1 MSDST
6 EQALRAKLV
15 AVMQRMTET
24 GLNRGTSGN
33 ASARCGDGLLIT
45 PSGVPTEQIT
55 PESIVR
61 LDADGRAEA
70 GSLKPSSEW
79 QMHLGI
85 YLKRAD
91 VQAVVHCHSR
101 YATTLACAGRTIPS
115 LHYMVGVSGKTT
127 IPLAPSELCGSRALA
142 DAVLASLDGGLA
154 CLMANHGLITLG
166 RDLDRALV
174 IAEQVEEQAA
184 VYWGTLLIGGPKL
197 LSSGQM
203 DAVFEQFKA
212 YRGYRQ

>member
-6 EQALRAKLV
+6 EQSLREKLV
-15 AVMQRMTET
+15 WTMRQLSERGM
-24 GLNRGTSGN
+24 NPGTSGN
-33 ASARCGDGLLIT
+33 ASARCGNGMLIT
-45 PSGVPTEQIT
+45 PSGVPPERIK

-61 LDADGRAEA
+61 FDADGTPAP
-70 GSLKPSSEW
+70 GSLKPSTEW

-85 YLKRAD
+85 YRQRSEANG
-91 VQAVVHCHSR
+91 VVHCHSR
-101 YATTLACAGRTIPS
+101 YATILACAGRTIPS

-127 IPLAPSELCGSRALA
+127 IPLCPYAVFGSQALA
-142 DAVLASLDGGLA
+142 DLVLATLDGGNG

-166 RDLDRALV
+166 RDLDRALM

-197 LSSGQM
+197 LSSEQM
-203 DAVFEQFKA
+203 EEVFEHFKMH
-212 YRGYRQ
+212 RGYR

>member
-1 MSDST
+1 MSDPT
-6 EQALRAKLV
+6 EEALRAKLV
-15 AVMQRMTET
+15 SVMRKMTET

-33 ASARCGDGLLIT
+33 ASARWGEGMLIT
-45 PSGVPTEQIT
+45 PSGVPPEQIT

-61 LDADGRAEA
+61 LDSGGRAA
-70 GSLKPSSEW
+70 PGSLKPSSEW
-79 QMHLGI
+79 QMHQGI
-85 YLKRAD
+85 YLQRPDA
-91 VQAVVHCHSR
+91 QAVVHCHSR
-101 YATTLACAGRTIPS
+101 YATILACAGRTIPT

-127 IPLAPSELCGSRALA
+127 IPLAPYELFGSRALA
-142 DAVLASLDGGLA
+142 DAVLACLDGGLA

-184 VYWGTLLIGGPKL
+184 VYWGTLLIGGPTL
-197 LSSGQM
+197 LSSAQM
-203 DAVFEQFKA
+203 DEVFEQFKA

>member
-1 MSDST
+1 MSDAT
-6 EQALRAKLV
+6 EQALRVQLAS
-15 AVMQRMTET
+15 VMRQMTQS

-45 PSGVPTEQIT
+45 PSGVPTAQIT
-55 PESIVR
+55 PESVVR
-61 LDADGRAEA
+61 LDADGRAEP

-79 QMHLGI
+79 QMHQGI
-85 YLKRAD
+85 YLQRPDA
-91 VQAVVHCHSR
+91 QAVVHCHSR
-101 YATTLACAGRTIPS
+101 YATILACSGRTIPC

-127 IPLAPSELCGSRALA
+127 IPLAPYELFGSRALA
-142 DAVLASLDGGLA
+142 DAVLASLDGGMA

-184 VYWGTLLIGGPKL
+184 VYWGTLLIGGPIL
-197 LSSGQM
+197 LSSEQM
-203 DAVFEQFKA
+203 DAVFTQFKA

>member
-1 MSDST
+1 MSDPT
-6 EQALRAKLV
+6 EQTLRAKLV
-15 AVMQRMTET
+15 SVMRRMTES

-33 ASARCGDGLLIT
+33 ASARWGEGLLIT
-45 PSGVPTEQIT
+45 PSGVPSEQIT

-61 LDADGRAEA
+61 LDASGRAEA

-79 QMHLGI
+79 QMHQGI
-85 YLKRAD
+85 YLQRAD
-91 VQAVVHCHSR
+91 AQAVVHCHSR

-127 IPLAPSELCGSRALA
+127 IPLAPYALFGSQALA
-142 DAVLASLDGGLA
+142 DTVLASLAGGLA

-184 VYWGTLLIGGPKL
+184 VYWGTLLIGGPTL
-197 LSSGQM
+197 LSSQQM
-203 DAVFEQFKA
+203 AEVFEQFKA
-212 YRGYRQ
+212 HRGYRQ

>member
-1 MSDST
+1 MSDPT
-6 EQALRAKLV
+6 EQDLRAKLV
-15 AVMQRMTET
+15 SVMRRMTET

-33 ASARCGDGLLIT
+33 ASARCGEGLLIT
-45 PSGVPTEQIT
+45 PSGVPPEQIT

-61 LDADGRAEA
+61 LDASGRAEP
-70 GSLKPSSEW
+70 GGLKPSSEW

-85 YLKRAD
+85 YLQRAD
-91 VQAVVHCHSR
+91 AQAVVHCHSR
-101 YATTLACAGRTIPS
+101 YATILACAGKTIPC

-127 IPLAPSELCGSRALA
+127 IPLAPYELFGSRALA

-184 VYWGTLLIGGPKL
+184 VYWGTLLIGGPTL
-197 LSSGQM
+197 LSAAQM
-203 DAVFEQFKA
+203 DEVFAQFKA